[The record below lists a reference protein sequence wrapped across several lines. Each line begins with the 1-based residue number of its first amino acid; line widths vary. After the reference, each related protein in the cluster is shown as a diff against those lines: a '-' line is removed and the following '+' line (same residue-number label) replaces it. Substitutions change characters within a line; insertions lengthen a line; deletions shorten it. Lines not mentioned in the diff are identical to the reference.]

1 MQMRTLVLVGSISA
15 LASACSTVAY
25 HHSERLSL
33 ALEAKQTDP
42 AQPLHGN
49 LGLKTRTVL
58 VAPEGTN
65 GDAANVVSD
74 FKLRRT
80 PEGFFGRTQIN
91 SAFLTGAAAAAAPP
105 TTAAVM
111 GGLASTAVGTDAS
124 VRQKLLVRNVYQ
136 TLHALGEPA
145 AAAHAA
151 RLDRL
156 AGLVPSSPA
165 GPFYTLGPAGRTLQP
180 TAFTPPPTADFNR
193 SLAYLDALDT
203 SIAAIQQVE
212 KDRGI
217 TDAAGAPFSASQM
230 DALKKEKAALQK
242 ERNAFAASLSDS
254 PAFESAARYV
264 LDRV

>member
-1 MQMRTLVLVGSISA
+1 MLRRTLVLVGAIPA

-25 HHSERLSL
+25 HHSERVSL

-80 PEGFFGRTQIN
+80 PEGLFGRTQIN
-91 SAFLTGAAAAAAPP
+91 SAFLTGAAAAAAPS
-105 TTAAVM
+105 TTVAVM
-111 GGLASTAVGTDAS
+111 GGLASAAVGTEAS

-136 TLHALGEPA
+136 TLNALGEPA
-145 AAAHAA
+145 AAHVDG
-151 RLDRL
+151 LDRL
-156 AGLVPSSPA
+156 AGLVPGSPA
-165 GPFYTLGPAGRTLQP
+165 GPFYTLGPTGKTLQP
-180 TAFTPPPTADFNR
+180 TVFTPPPTADFR
-193 SLAYLDALDT
+193 KSLAYLDALDT
-203 SIAAIQQVE
+203 SIAAIQAVE

-217 TDAAGAPFSASQM
+217 ADAAGAPFSASQM

-242 ERNAFAASLSDS
+242 ERAAFAASLTDS

-264 LDRV
+264 LDSV